1 MSTRGSDTASQAIE
15 HVDPRAPRFGQLNT
29 ATLLIIGI
37 LIQAPS
43 VVALVAVILG
53 TAVLSNWRIDLYT
66 VLWRRIIVH
75 IVGRTAESEPAAP
88 HRFAKLLGAGFTTMA
103 TILLLAGIYTG
114 APTLFLLGYGAAGI
128 VAVLAAVSGI
138 GDYCVGCKLYEQV
151 AFFHRLKIV

>member
-1 MSTRGSDTASQAIE
+1 MSTGGSARESPELA
-15 HVDPRAPRFGQLNT
+15 HVDPRAPRFGQLIT
-29 ATLLIIGI
+29 VTLLIIGI

-43 VVALVAVILG
+43 VIAFVAVILG
-53 TAVLSNWRIDLYT
+53 TAVVSNWRIDLNS
-66 VLWRRIIVH
+66 VLWRRVIVH
-75 IVGRTAESEPAAP
+75 IVGRTTESEPAAP

-114 APTLFLLGYGAAGI
+114 IATLFLLGYGVAGM

-151 AFFHRLKIV
+151 AFFRRLKIV